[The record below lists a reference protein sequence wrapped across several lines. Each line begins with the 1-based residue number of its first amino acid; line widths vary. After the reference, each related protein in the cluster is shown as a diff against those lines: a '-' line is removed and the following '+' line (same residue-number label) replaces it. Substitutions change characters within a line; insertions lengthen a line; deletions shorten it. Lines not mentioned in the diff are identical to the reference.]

1 MERDVLDAFWLA
13 KSLFRQLHHHKA
25 YYQNYYQIERERYYQ
40 NYAPENI
47 KLKMSQATGKF

>member
-13 KSLFRQLHHHKA
+13 KSLFRQLHHHKP